1 MDRDLGNKKG
11 KCRGPKGETWELQ
24 EAQRACRIDFLSLCV
39 FRLDTLNTLTPDV
52 CARGYEIL
60 MTRTRAEFIQQHPA
74 NGDYLEINTETVC

>member
-1 MDRDLGNKKG
+1 MPRPQGWDM
-11 KCRGPKGETWELQ
+11 
-24 EAQRACRIDFLSLCV
+24 RATGSTESMQDWFFLSLCV

-52 CARGYEIL
+52 WARGYEIL